1 MTRTAAAGTAGAAS
15 EAAPHPH
22 RWAALC
28 VMLTALFMNLL
39 DVTIITVALPAMRE
53 GLGSGYAASQWF
65 LTSYT
70 LAFGA
75 GVITGGRLGD
85 RFGRRRLF
93 LLGVVCFTLASTA
106 CGIAPDAALMIAAR
120 TVQGAAA
127 ALMVPQV
134 MATVYAVFP
143 LRERGAASGAFGAV
157 TGFAGVA
164 GPVLGGVFVTYDLA
178 GLGWRAIFLVNVPLG
193 LATLVAAA
201 LVVPDTRAKD
211 PLRMDVWGVVLLTG
225 GLLCALYPL
234 VQGRDAGWPGW
245 MRVSLVAAP
254 CVLALYALHARA
266 KDRRDHSALVP
277 LRLFSLPGFGAGT
290 AVLFTV
296 HVVMIGFFV
305 AVSLALQMGLGY
317 SALRTGLVF
326 LPWALG
332 GALAAQLMRYAVP
345 RLGRHVV
352 SLGALVAAVGLLWFG
367 TVLSAG
373 GGWVP
378 MAPGLFL
385 GGVGTV
391 CVIGPSF
398 MFAGTGVTARDAGAA
413 SGSCNAAVQLGGALG
428 TALLAVW
435 LFAPLASAA
444 AKATGAGGTSGGGS
458 RLERLVAGVPAAE
471 RADLFTEAFW
481 SYTVIAVGG
490 LLLVAVIAQ
499 ALPKDTSPYAR

>member
-1 MTRTAAAGTAGAAS
+1 
-15 EAAPHPH
+15 
-22 RWAALC
+22 
-28 VMLTALFMNLL
+28 MLTALFMNLL

-53 GLGSGYAASQWF
+53 GLGSGYASSQWF
-65 LTSYT
+65 LTAYT

-93 LLGVVCFTLASTA
+93 LLGVVGFTLASTA
-106 CGIAPDAALMIAAR
+106 CGLAPDAALMIAAR
-120 TVQGAAA
+120 TVQGLAA

-178 GLGWRAIFLVNVPLG
+178 GLGWRAIFLINVPLG

-211 PLRMDVWGVVLLTG
+211 PLRMDVAGVVLLTG

-245 MRVSLVAAP
+245 MKVSLVAAP
-254 CVLALYALHARA
+254 CVLALYALHARR
-266 KDRRDHSALVP
+266 KDRRDGSALVP
-277 LRLFSLPGFGAGT
+277 LRLFSLPGFSAGT
-290 AVLFTV
+290 SVLFTV
-296 HVVMIGFFV
+296 HIVMIGFFV

-367 TVLSAG
+367 TALSAG

-378 MAPGLFL
+378 MSPGLFL

-398 MFAGTGVTARDAGAA
+398 MFAGTGVAPRDAGAA

-428 TALLAVW
+428 TAMLAVL
-435 LFAPLASAA
+435 LFAPLASRAEKESGSTGTGSGSGSAA
-444 AKATGAGGTSGGGS
+444 
-458 RLERLVAGVPAAE
+458 RLERLVGQVPPGS
-471 RADLFTEAFW
+471 RADLFTDAFW
-481 SYTVIAVGG
+481 SYTVVAVAG
-490 LLLVAVIAQ
+490 LLLVAVLAQ
-499 ALPKDTSPYAR
+499 ALPRDTRPYAR